1 MSSNFAFLK
10 NRFSSL
16 FEHASHAES
25 LVYSAPRASCFYARF
40 TLEQAVLWLYK
51 NDPYLQLPYD
61 NKLGALIHEQTFKD
75 NLNPPSLFQKV
86 RAIHELGNMA
96 VHQSTP
102 ITERKSVYI
111 IEELFHFLYWL
122 CRYYAPDGR
131 TLSDLRFD
139 RQLIPQPTVPSQQE
153 LPLKRLQ
160 ELEAQLSQEQEMRK
174 IAEARQQQTE
184 QELVAAKAEMSARKA
199 IAEAIADPHDFNEA
213 QTRSNLIDVYLLEAG
228 WNIDQPRCT
237 EYEVQGMPNATGKGY
252 VDYVLWGDDGKPLA
266 LVEAKATTKNPNNGK
281 HQAKLYADCLETQ
294 FGQRPII
301 FYSNGYE
308 TWIWDD
314 QSYPPRNVHGFLKKD
329 ELERLIFRRTSRK
342 RLHLVQIDPTIVER
356 SYQTEAIRRITET
369 FDPSLPGKGALQG
382 GMGNLPGKGAPQGGM
397 GRKALLVMATGT
409 GKTRTAIALID
420 LLIRANWVKRVLFL
434 ADRNALLTQALR
446 AFKTHL
452 PSITPI
458 DLTKDKAVES
468 ANVVLST
475 YPTMLNFIDRVD
487 GNGRIFGPGHFD
499 LVIVDEAHRSIYK
512 KYSALFDYFDALLV
526 GLTATPR
533 DEVHRDTYRI
543 FELEKGNPTFAYE
556 LDDAIKDGYLVPPKG
571 VDVPFKFLRSGI
583 NYADLSPEEQEE
595 YEENLR
601 DDETGA
607 IPPQINPSALNRWLF
622 NINTIDQALELL
634 MQRGLKVEGG
644 DRLGKTII
652 FARNRKHADVI
663 VERFDANYPHLK
675 GSFAHA
681 IYSELANAESL
692 LDDFGDAK
700 KQPTI
705 AVSVDM
711 LDTGVDVP
719 EVVNLVFFKP
729 VFSRVKFNQMI
740 GRGTRL
746 CQNLFGIDQHKS
758 EFLVFDLYG
767 NCEFFKQDIPE
778 ANQSLPETLT
788 SRLVKARL
796 ELTQLL
802 GRSLASQES
811 AASSIAAE
819 APGTYIADSP
829 DITTPLSTLRNSL
842 LNDLHQHVASME
854 RENFLVRR
862 HLQKVEEFSN
872 RDRWEQL
879 SEEDTEAIANSFS
892 ALPNGLPAGDRL
904 AKEFDLLCFKLQLS
918 LLKRTNDFVRLR
930 DQVRDLLSNLEDPNK
945 RELPMVKPQ
954 LPLIEEA
961 QTEAWWTDVTPW
973 MIDELRRCLRDLV
986 KFIDR
991 DQQRIV
997 YTNFD
1002 DQLGE
1007 IQEVD
1012 VPIQQTGFSPYQ
1024 YRKKVEAYIRANE
1037 NHVAI
1042 AKLKRNVPLTEA
1054 DLESLEAMLFTSNE
1068 IESREQF
1075 EKVFGKDLSLK
1086 LFIRKLIGLDRNA
1099 AKQSFAQYLEGGN
1112 FSANQIRFIET
1123 IIDYLTQNGIMDPG
1137 HLYEPPFTEAHPDG
1151 LDGLFRDND
1160 ADQIVAI
1167 VQSFN
1172 ETVEVQFGAAS

>member
-1 MSSNFAFLK
+1 
-10 NRFSSL
+10 
-16 FEHASHAES
+16 
-25 LVYSAPRASCFYARF
+25 
-40 TLEQAVLWLYK
+40 
-51 NDPYLQLPYD
+51 
-61 NKLGALIHEQTFKD
+61 
-75 NLNPPSLFQKV
+75 
-86 RAIHELGNMA
+86 
-96 VHQSTP
+96 
-102 ITERKSVYI
+102 
-111 IEELFHFLYWL
+111 
-122 CRYYAPDGR
+122 
-131 TLSDLRFD
+131 
-139 RQLIPQPTVPSQQE
+139 
-153 LPLKRLQ
+153 
-160 ELEAQLSQEQEMRK
+160 
-174 IAEARQQQTE
+174 
-184 QELVAAKAEMSARKA
+184 
-199 IAEAIADPHDFNEA
+199 
-213 QTRSNLIDVYLLEAG
+213 
-228 WNIDQPRCT
+228 
-237 EYEVQGMPNATGKGY
+237 
-252 VDYVLWGDDGKPLA
+252 
-266 LVEAKATTKNPNNGK
+266 
-281 HQAKLYADCLETQ
+281 
-294 FGQRPII
+294 
-301 FYSNGYE
+301 
-308 TWIWDD
+308 
-314 QSYPPRNVHGFLKKD
+314 
-329 ELERLIFRRTSRK
+329 
-342 RLHLVQIDPTIVER
+342 
-356 SYQTEAIRRITET
+356 
-369 FDPSLPGKGALQG
+369 
-382 GMGNLPGKGAPQGGM
+382 
-397 GRKALLVMATGT
+397 RKALLVMATGT

-434 ADRNALLTQALR
+434 ADRNALLTQAFR

-452 PSITPI
+452 PTVTPI

-487 GNGRIFGPGHFD
+487 SNGRIFGPGHFD

-556 LDDAIKDGYLVPPKG
+556 LEDATNDGYLVPARG
-571 VDVPFKFLRSGI
+571 IDAPFKFLRSGVK
-583 NYADLSPEEQEE
+583 YADLSPAEQEE
-595 YEENLR
+595 YEEALR

-607 IPPQINPSALNRWLF
+607 IPPQINAAALNRWLF

-652 FARNRKHADVI
+652 FARSRKHADVI

-675 GSFAHA
+675 GKFAQA
-681 IYSELANAESL
+681 IYSELSNAESL
-692 LDDFGDAK
+692 LDDFGDAAQ
-700 KQPTI
+700 QPTI

-729 VFSRVKFNQMI
+729 VYSRVKFNQMI

-746 CQNLFGIDQHKS
+746 CPNLFGIDQHKT

-767 NCEFFKQDIPE
+767 NFDFFNQDIPE
-778 ANQSLPETLT
+778 ANQALSETLT

-811 AASSIAAE
+811 IPSSTTAE
-819 APGTYIADSP
+819 APGTYLN
-829 DITTPLSTLRNSL
+829 TPRRLSGAEALRNTL

-862 HLQKVEEFSN
+862 HLQQVEEFSN

-879 SEEDTEAIANSFS
+879 SEADIEAIATSLA
-892 ALPNGLPAGDRL
+892 ALPNGLPTGDRL

-918 LLKRTNDFVRLR
+918 ILKSTNDFIRLR
-930 DQVRDLLSNLEDPNK
+930 DQVRDLLSSLEAK
-945 RELPMVKPQ
+945 RDIPMVKTQ
-954 LPLIEEA
+954 LPLIEEV
-961 QTEAWWTDVTPW
+961 QSEAWWTDVTPS
-973 MIDELRRCLRDLV
+973 MIDHLRQNLRDLI
-986 KFIDR
+986 KFINR
-991 DQQRIV
+991 QEQRIV
-997 YTNFD
+997 YTDFQD
-1002 DQLGE
+1002 ELGE
-1007 IQEVD
+1007 LQNVD
-1012 VPIQQTGFSPYQ
+1012 VSIQQTGFSPYQ

-1042 AKLKRNVPLTEA
+1042 AKLKRNVPLTET
-1054 DLESLEAMLFTSNE
+1054 DLEALEAMLFTSNA

-1099 AKQSFAQYLEGGN
+1099 AKQFFAQYLEGGN
-1112 FSANQIRFIET
+1112 FSANQIRFVET

-1172 ETVEVQFGAAS
+1172 ETVEAQFGAAS